1 MKAEPSDTIL
11 LGSEAGRYNDRDM
24 AIVMQMRIP
33 AGSEQPA
40 PGYAVNAFRLGHRML
55 ALARVAQM
63 SCYVVAVRAW
73 QSLQRVGWLRSGSDA
88 CLEALERDGI
98 FAFRLSEAVRQGLAA
113 EARPWFVRL
122 EAVRAAVA
130 HGARE
135 YCHTQLVTARGDA
148 PDLYAAVEGALGEA
162 GILSSVRNYLG
173 CRAELRSV
181 ALQINDEQDRF
192 WRAHFEDRGM
202 PVPPTVFFHIDNTYG
217 VVKAIFYLSEVGE
230 TNGPF
235 SYVPGTHHADVGWFE
250 ALILR
255 AVDIWI
261 DVYPQER
268 HLFAALPRTLRRKAK
283 FGDDLHPGDAQGQWL
298 LDHERVMTSKD
309 GDVFIFDVK
318 GVHRGG
324 MVRNGERRI
333 IQVMMS

>member
-1 MKAEPSDTIL
+1 
-11 LGSEAGRYNDRDM
+11 M
-24 AIVMQMRIP
+24 AVVMQMRLP
-33 AGSEQPA
+33 AGSEQQA
-40 PGYAVNAFRLGHRML
+40 PGYAANSFRLGHRVL

-63 SCYVVAVRAW
+63 SCYVVAVRVR
-73 QSLQRVGWLRSGSDA
+73 QSLQRVDWQRRGSDA

-98 FAFRLSEAVRQGLAA
+98 FASRLSVAVKQGLAD
-113 EARPWFVRL
+113 EARPWFGRL
-122 EAVRAAVA
+122 EAVRAAVPR
-130 HGARE
+130 GARE
-135 YCHTQLVTARGDA
+135 YCHTQLVTARNDA
-148 PDLYAAVEGALGEA
+148 PGLYAAVEGALGEA

-181 ALQINDEQDRF
+181 ALQINDEHDRF
-192 WRAHFEDRGM
+192 WRAHFEDRGV
-202 PVPPTVFFHIDNTYG
+202 PVPSTVFFHIDNTYG
-217 VVKAIFYLSEVGE
+217 VVKAMIYLSEVGG

-235 SYVPGTHHADVGWFE
+235 SYVPGTHRVDVGWFE
-250 ALILR
+250 ALVLR

-261 DVYPQER
+261 DVYPEER
-268 HLFAALPRTLRRKAK
+268 HLFAALPRLLRRKAK
-283 FGDDLHPGDAQGQWL
+283 FGDDLDPADAQGKWL

-324 MVRNGERRI
+324 MVKNGERRV